1 VSRPSELSPL
11 LPREPVDR
19 LLEPFARFLRVGAAG
34 GAVLLAAA
42 AVSLIAAN
50 SPAAHAWHALWS
62 TELSLQLGEL
72 RLSHSLE
79 HWVSDGL
86 MTVFFFVIGLEVKR
100 EFAAGQLRDLRVAA
114 LPIAAALGGMLVPA
128 AIYLALQWGEPGAR
142 GWGIPMATDIAFAIG
157 CLAVLG
163 PRVPASLRVLLVSL
177 AIADD
182 IGAILVI
189 ALGYADEIRLGW
201 LALGGAGL
209 VLVQTLSLIGV
220 RSVPIYFIAAFPLWL
235 GFHESGVHA
244 TIAGVILGLMTP
256 HRSWI
261 GTEAVREAVQRADGF
276 LHGDPEPEAQR
287 AVLGDLKLA
296 AREAVSPLERLE
308 HALHPWQSFAIVPL
322 FALAN
327 AGVALKPEAFADPIA
342 LAVAVALV
350 AGKPIG
356 IVAAAWLAVR
366 ARVAR
371 LPDDLSWG
379 AVFGAGCLAGI
390 GFTMSIF
397 IAGLAFDG
405 RELAAAKLGILA
417 GSCVSGVVGLALLL
431 RCLPRRGEARV

>member
-1 VSRPSELSPL
+1 MSRPSELPSV

-19 LLEPFARFLRVGAAG
+19 LIEPFARFLRVGAAG

-42 AVSLIAAN
+42 AVALVAAN
-50 SPAAHAWHALWS
+50 SPAAGAWRALWS
-62 TELSLQLGEL
+62 TELSFEVGGF
-72 RLSHSLE
+72 RLAHSLA

-100 EFAAGQLRDLRVAA
+100 EVVSGQLRDLRVAA
-114 LPIAAALGGMLVPA
+114 LPIAAAVGGMLAPA
-128 AIYLALQWGEPGAR
+128 GVYLGFQWGEPGAR

-189 ALGYADEIRLGW
+189 AIGYADAIHLGW
-201 LALGGAGL
+201 LALGGAGML
-209 VLVQTLSLIGV
+209 LVQTLSLLGV
-220 RSVPIYFIAAFPLWL
+220 RSVPIYAIAGFPMWL

-261 GTEAVREAVQRADGF
+261 GAAALREAVQRADGF
-276 LHGDPEPEAQR
+276 LHGEADSEQQR
-287 AVLGDLKLA
+287 AVLGELGLA

-327 AGVALKPEAFADPIA
+327 AGVAVSPGAFADPIA
-342 LAVAVALV
+342 TAVAVALV

-356 IVAAAWLAVR
+356 IFAASWLAVR
-366 ARVAR
+366 TGVAR
-371 LPDDLSWG
+371 LPADLSWPM
-379 AVFGAGCLAGI
+379 VIGAGCLGGI

-397 IAGLAFDG
+397 IAGLAFEDPA
-405 RELAAAKLGILA
+405 LAAAKLGILA
-417 GSCVSGVVGLALLL
+417 GSLVSGILGLSLLA
-431 RCLPRRGEARV
+431 RVLPRRGEAGA